1 MSTCHFEIF
10 TFAKYHTDLSTNYNI
25 NRLEYPEGTD
35 YDFSIEDFREMLGY
49 YNLKFSD
56 KTLQYLKDKLIA
68 DKCVSNIYKCELE
81 DNTYEMQ
88 IVIIL
93 KQF

>member
-1 MSTCHFEIF
+1 MCNFEIF
-10 TFAKYHTDLSTNYNI
+10 TFGKYYTNLSTNYNI

-35 YDFSIEDFREMLGY
+35 YDFGIENFREMLGY
-49 YNLKFSD
+49 HDLKFSD
-56 KTLQYLKDKLIA
+56 RTLQYLKDKLIA
-68 DKCVSNIYKCELE
+68 DKCVSHIYKYEIE